1 MTKHKVTQVRPKGAL
16 KRGRGFLSNI
26 VNKTIDI
33 LPTLHIPGYNYCG
46 PGTPL
51 NDHIAKGVKPVNK
64 LDQACKLHDE
74 AYARYSDSSRR
85 TVADK
90 ELTERA
96 WSRVKSSDAS
106 LKEKLAAWAVTNIM
120 KGKTLISGSGKRKCK
135 KKRQSKGR
143 GLYLKPYPKQGSGK
157 KKVKKPK
164 KKSGKGVTKQ
174 RALKKKS

>member
-1 MTKHKVTQVRPKGAL
+1 MTKHRATRARSKKAL
-16 KRGRGFLSNI
+16 KRGGGILSSI

-51 NDHIAKGVKPVNK
+51 RDHIAKGVKPINK
-64 LDQACKLHDE
+64 LDESCKLHDE
-74 AYARYSDSSRR
+74 AYERYSDSANRNI
-85 TVADK
+85 ADK
-90 ELTERA
+90 ELVERA

-120 KGKTLISGSGKRKCK
+120 KGKTLISGAGKRKCK

-143 GLYLKPYPKQGSGK
+143 GLYLKPYIRQGSGK
-157 KKVKKPK
+157 KKVRKPK
-164 KKSGKGVTKQ
+164 KKSGKGVKRQ
-174 RALKKKS
+174 RTLKKKS